1 VYAETWYIGS
11 MNVGTFDQTG
21 TGGVSVPDIS
31 AMLVDAFRY
40 QSLGIFVGRSDL
52 NCSHTISPVDLST
65 LLTVSLP
72 GTSSHSCGA
81 AVPVYCH

>member
-1 VYAETWYIGS
+1 MIDAIFSVSALAYGPVAPAA
-11 MNVGTFDQTG
+11 
-21 TGGVSVPDIS
+21 GGVSVPDIS
-31 AMLVDAFRY
+31 SWLSDSFRY
-40 QSLGIFVGRSDL
+40 QSLAIFVGRSDL
-52 NCSHTISPVDLST
+52 NCSNTITPVDLST